1 MWLSRGFYD
10 IHMIFQVQHWNV
22 KRSVLNDVMFW
33 YPVHSKT
40 EILRHAAIH
49 VPNSGQFSNKLPVQ
63 FPKYSFVSEW
73 MPLKKKV
80 EVDFY
85 VCPGK
90 LISCIFLALWGMKGV
105 SPLKVKTAVYLN
117 CLVTPVCVTTKAV
130 CLWKSLAI
138 QTHLFCATKNYNFYL
153 CFFFQFCRGSVR
165 LWWEFVVMIS
175 FQS

>member
-1 MWLSRGFYD
+1 MWLSKGFWYM
-10 IHMIFQVQHWNV
+10 HMIFQVLHWNV
-22 KRSVLNDVMFW
+22 KRSVLNDVCSDILSTAR
-33 YPVHSKT
+33 PSQV
-40 EILRHAAIH
+40 LRHTAIYG
-49 VPNSGQFSNKLPVQ
+49 PNSSQFSNKLPVQ

-105 SPLKVKTAVYLN
+105 SPLKVKTAVILPVYLI

-138 QTHLFCATKNYNFYL
+138 QTHLFFATKN
-153 CFFFQFCRGSVR
+153 
-165 LWWEFVVMIS
+165 
-175 FQS
+175 